1 MLRKNEETSWYDADD
16 YLCSREVFILRSRN
30 AAFSTFAV
38 VKDGK
43 WYERGEMGWWGV
55 VRDEKDADEWYTQFA
70 SLVDSLPGDTV
81 MTVVD
86 CHI

>member
-1 MLRKNEETSWYDADD
+1 
-16 YLCSREVFILRSRN
+16 
-30 AAFSTFAV
+30 
-38 VKDGK
+38 
-43 WYERGEMGWWGV
+43 MGWWGV